1 MTKFIVSLFFL
12 LIVFTN
18 INAQESKVAEKKESS
33 KKFEPKSSLSFLI
46 GHAHVFQGR
55 DELGKKKSL
64 ILPSIGIDY
73 MYQFKPKWSIG
84 LQTDVIIEN
93 FKVEKHLG
101 TGEVIE
107 RSKPI
112 APALIGMYKATEHC
126 SFLFG
131 AGAEFAKE
139 DNFFLNRFGVEYAAE
154 LPKEWEVFGT
164 LSYDLKWKA
173 YDTWVI
179 GIGISKKLGTI
190 LKYK

>member
-1 MTKFIVSLFFL
+1 MKYARIKLIIAFFSLF
-12 LIVFTN
+12 IICAET
-18 INAQESKVAEKKESS
+18 NAQEKKETEKKESQ
-33 KKFEPKSSLSFLI
+33 KNFEPKSSLSFVLS
-46 GHAHVFQGR
+46 HAHVFDGR
-55 DELGKKKSL
+55 DASGKKKL
-64 ILPSIGIDY
+64 LTLPAIGIDY

-84 LQTDVIIEN
+84 LQTDIIIEN

-107 RSKPI
+107 RSKPV
-112 APALIGMYKATEHC
+112 APAIMGLYKATEHWN
-126 SFLFG
+126 FLFG

-139 DNFFLNRFGVEYAAE
+139 ENFFLNRFGIEYAAE

-179 GIGISKKLGTI
+179 GIGIAKKF
-190 LKYK
+190 

>member
-1 MTKFIVSLFFL
+1 MKHIIIFLFL
-12 LIVFTN
+12 LVISVD
-18 INAQESKVAEKKESS
+18 IIAQEKKETEKKNSE
-33 KKFEPKSSLSFLI
+33 KKFEPKSSLGFVL

-64 ILPSIGIDY
+64 TLPSIGIDY

-84 LQTDVIIEN
+84 LQTDIIIEN

-101 TGEVIE
+101 SGEVIE

-112 APALIGMYKATEHC
+112 APALMGMYKASEHWN
-126 SFLFG
+126 FLFG

-173 YDTWVI
+173 YDTWI
-179 GIGISKKLGTI
+179 LGIGIAKKLG
-190 LKYK
+190 K

>member
-1 MTKFIVSLFFL
+1 MKNNCLQLITAFILM
-12 LIVFTN
+12 LIISN
-18 INAQESKVAEKKESS
+18 DINAQEKKGTPKRENE
-33 KKFEPKSSLSFLI
+33 KKFESKSSLGIVL

-64 ILPSIGIDY
+64 VLPSIGIDY
-73 MYQFKPKWSIG
+73 MYQLKPQWSIG
-84 LQTDVIIEN
+84 LQTDIIIEN

-101 TGEVIE
+101 SGEVIE

-112 APALIGMYKATEHC
+112 APAFMGMYKASEHWN
-126 SFLFG
+126 FLFG

-154 LPKEWEVFGT
+154 LPNEWEVFGT

-173 YDTWVI
+173 YDTWVL
-179 GIGISKKLGTI
+179 GIGIAKKFG
-190 LKYK
+190 K